1 MAQATGQGT
10 PARGVSDNIR
20 GAGFMLVAM
29 AAFSMGDACMKS
41 VAEHLPL
48 YQAVT
53 LRGLVTVPLLLMI
66 ARMTGGLN
74 LPVLLASWRVVGV
87 RTLGEIAATLTFFY
101 ALVHMPLGAL
111 SAILQSAP
119 LAVTA
124 GAALFMGE
132 KVGWRRG
139 LAIGTGFVGVLLIVQ
154 PGADGPNPAA
164 LVALVSVGFI
174 VLRDLSTRRLPVNV
188 PSVGV
193 ALIASVAVM
202 VVGGV
207 MSAGTPWQPVPL
219 TIAPLIVLAAIFV
232 NIGYIFIIRVM
243 RVGEVA
249 FTTPFRYTALVWAMG
264 LGWLIWGE
272 VPRAL
277 TLVGAAIIVAS
288 GLFVLLREAQ
298 LGRRPAR

>member
-1 MAQATGQGT
+1 MAQQIG
-10 PARGVSDNIR
+10 PAAVPLSDNLR

-29 AAFSMGDACMKS
+29 AAFILGDACMKT
-41 VAEHLPL
+41 VAGHLPL

-53 LRGLVTVPLLLMI
+53 LRGLVTVPLLVLL

-74 LPVLLASWRVVGV
+74 LERMRGSWRVVWL
-87 RTLGEIAATLTFFY
+87 RTAGEIGATLTFFY
-101 ALVHMPLGAL
+101 ALVHLPLGAL

-139 LAIGTGFVGVLLIVQ
+139 LAIAIGFLGVLLIVQ
-154 PGADGPNPAA
+154 PGAEGLNIAA

-174 VLRDLSTRRLPVNV
+174 VLRDLSTRRLPADV
-188 PSVGV
+188 PSIPV
-193 ALIASVAVM
+193 ALVAAIAVTGLGAMLSLR
-202 VVGGV
+202 
-207 MSAGTPWQPVPL
+207 TPWQPVPL
-219 TIAPLIVLAAIFV
+219 AIVPVILAAAVLV

-249 FTTPFRYTALVWAMG
+249 FTTPFRYTSLVWAML
-264 LGWLIWGE
+264 LGWVFWDE
-272 VPRAL
+272 VPRPG
-277 TLVGAAIIVAS
+277 TLVGAAIVVAS

-298 LGRRPAR
+298 IGRRKPH

>member
-1 MAQATGQGT
+1 MVQPVGAGRSAA
-10 PARGVSDNIR
+10 PVSDNIK

-29 AAFSMGDACMKS
+29 AAFILGDACMK
-41 VAEHLPL
+41 VVIGHIPL

-53 LRGLVTVPLLLMI
+53 LRGVVTVPLLLVLG
-66 ARMTGGLN
+66 RLFGGIN
-74 LPVLLASWRVVGV
+74 LTRLRDSWRVISL
-87 RTLGEIAATLTFFY
+87 RTAGEIGATLTFFY
-101 ALVHMPLGAL
+101 ALVNMPLGAL

-139 LAIGTGFVGVLLIVQ
+139 LAIVVGFAGVLLIVQ
-154 PGADGPNPAA
+154 PGTEGLNMAA
-164 LVALVSVGFI
+164 VVALISVGFI
-174 VLRDLSTRRLPVNV
+174 VVRDLSTRRLPADV

-193 ALIASVAVM
+193 ALVASVAVM
-202 VVGGV
+202 ATGAVL
-207 MSAGTPWQPVPL
+207 SLGTPWQPVPL
-219 TIAPLIVLAAIFV
+219 AVLPILVLAAVLV

-243 RVGEVA
+243 RVGEVG
-249 FTTPFRYTALVWAMG
+249 FTTPFRYTALVWAMA

-272 VPRAL
+272 VPRPT
-277 TLVGAAIIVAS
+277 TLVGAAIVVAS

-298 LGRRPAR
+298 LGRTRRH

>member
-1 MAQATGQGT
+1 MAQQIG
-10 PARGVSDNIR
+10 PAAVPLSDNLR

-29 AAFSMGDACMKS
+29 AAFILGDACMKT
-41 VAEHLPL
+41 VVGHLPL

-53 LRGLVTVPLLLMI
+53 LRGLVTVPLLLLL

-74 LPVLLASWRVVGV
+74 LDRMRGSWRVVWL
-87 RTLGEIAATLTFFY
+87 RTAGEIGATLTFFY
-101 ALVHMPLGAL
+101 ALVHLPLGAL

-139 LAIGTGFVGVLLIVQ
+139 LAIAIGFLGVLLIVQ
-154 PGADGPNPAA
+154 PGAEGLNIAA
-164 LVALVSVGFI
+164 VVALISVGFI
-174 VLRDLSTRRLPVNV
+174 VLRDLSTRRLAADV
-188 PSVGV
+188 PSIPV
-193 ALIASVAVM
+193 ALVAAVAVM
-202 VVGGV
+202 GVGAV
-207 MSAGTPWQPVPL
+207 LSLGTPWQPVPL
-219 TIAPLIVLAAIFV
+219 AIVPVIVAAAVLV

-243 RVGEVA
+243 RVGEVG
-249 FTTPFRYTALVWAMG
+249 FTTPFRYTALVWAML

-272 VPRAL
+272 VPRPS
-277 TLVGAAIIVAS
+277 TLIGAAIVVAS

-298 LGRRPAR
+298 MGRRKPH